1 MPLSHRADAACGVN
15 AASRIRVHGA
25 TLQRRN
31 FRPSIGHNG
40 GPPLDLSWTAWNW
53 RRAHAQAWKPP
64 GREIALLRLRRAEQ
78 LGLSYRAYTSV
89 LLDRGVRLG
98 GVVVMLNGA
107 LLSQPDRIASKLSS
121 LKDCVVLLCSDAD
134 GLALRISAECRSCR
148 RDTLGSA
155 FANAVS
161 GTTPCSFFMVGM
173 READDAIARTLGVSL
188 FVDARDYFNLD

>member
-1 MPLSHRADAACGVN
+1 MN
-15 AASRIRVHGA
+15 AASRIRVRGA
-25 TLQRRN
+25 PLQTRR
-31 FRPSIGHNG
+31 FHPSIGHNG

-53 RRAHAQAWKPP
+53 RRAHSQAWKSP

-121 LKDCVVLLCSDAD
+121 LKDCVVVLCGDAD
-134 GLALRISAECRSCR
+134 VTALRVHTDCRSCR
-148 RDTLGSA
+148 RDALGSA
-155 FANAVS
+155 FASAVS
-161 GTTPCSFFMVGM
+161 GTTPSSFFMVGM
-173 READDAIARTLGVSL
+173 READDAIARTLDIGL